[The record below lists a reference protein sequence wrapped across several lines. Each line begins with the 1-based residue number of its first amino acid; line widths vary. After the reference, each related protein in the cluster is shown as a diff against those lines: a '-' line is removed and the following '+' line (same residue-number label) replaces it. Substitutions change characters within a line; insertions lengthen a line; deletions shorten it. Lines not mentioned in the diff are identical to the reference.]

1 MKEFNENNPFKTPEE
16 YFESFDDRL
25 MDKLSEESSNIPKE
39 EGFDLPEGYFDGLH
53 KNIQGKLD
61 NQETKVVQLHPY
73 KKYYYAVASIAAIV
87 LVIFGLNWN
96 TSEELRFEDLAEADI
111 ENYFENNEF
120 DLSAY
125 EIAEVIP
132 LDELEIN
139 DILVNRFEEENM
151 LDYLNENIEDFETFN
166 LEDNEKP

>member
-1 MKEFNENNPFKTPEE
+1 MKEFNKNNPFKTPEE
-16 YFESFDDRL
+16 YFEGFDDKLR
-25 MDKLSEESSNIPKE
+25 DKLSEESSNIPE
-39 EGFDLPEGYFDGLH
+39 DEGFAIPEGYFDELH
-53 KNIQGKLD
+53 KSIHEKLD
-61 NQETKVVQLHPY
+61 NLETKVVQLHPY
-73 KKYYYAVASIAAIV
+73 KRYYYAVASIAAVV
-87 LVIFGLNWN
+87 LVIFGLNFN
-96 TSEELRFEDLAEADI
+96 TSSALTFEDLAEADI

-132 LDELEIN
+132 LHELEIN

-166 LEDNEKP
+166 LEDNE